1 MSGLIGDLLEG
12 IADFVTDIWVVRR
25 KRAANGR
32 PAASWSR
39 DAADTAVFD
48 AWVIGLSMLALA
60 AGAVM
65 MFMLK
70 LPLWL
75 SLAPLAATVAYICY
89 RWIALTR
96 RT

>member
-12 IADFVTDIWVVRR
+12 VVDFVTDIWVVRR

-32 PAASWSR
+32 PANSWGR
-39 DAADTAVFD
+39 DAADTVVFD
-48 AWVIGLSMLALA
+48 AWVIGLSMLALTI
-60 AGAVM
+60 GALM

-75 SLAPLAATVAYICY
+75 SLAPLAAVIVYTCY

-96 RT
+96 A